1 MVSITKNM
9 QKSHIITYKKQS
21 IQLLI
26 KKNKLSRNYKLT
38 FDKKNLRG
46 LVSIPYYVSFKN
58 GLQFA
63 NENIEW
69 LHKEI
74 KKILPLVLIRHNSS
88 LVIMGKKMKIIFKEG
103 DCNNVFIESSKIII
117 KSHNNSYKKILKK
130 WIVDQIL
137 THSQYNV
144 DIISKSLGLNIK
156 AIKISNSFNYWG
168 SCNTAGIIH
177 LNWRL
182 IFAPTKVLEYIIVHE
197 LCHLKEFNHTKNFW
211 MLVKKFCPDYENQM
225 LWLKK
230 NDIYLYRI
238 RFD

>member
-1 MVSITKNM
+1 M
-9 QKSHIITYKKQS
+9 QKKHIISYKKQS

-46 LVSIPYYVSFKN
+46 LVSIPYYVSFKS
-58 GLQFA
+58 GLEFA

-69 LHKEI
+69 LYKEI
-74 KKILPLVLIRHNSS
+74 KKNLPLVLIRHDSS
-88 LVIMGKKMKIIFKEG
+88 FVIMGKKMKIIFEEG
-103 DCNNVFIESSKIII
+103 NTNKVFIKNNNLIII
-117 KSHNNSYKKILKK
+117 SNNNMHKRIIKK
-130 WIVDQIL
+130 WIIDQIL
-137 THSQYNV
+137 FYSKHLV
-144 DIISKSLGLNIK
+144 EGVSKSLRLNIK

-168 SCNTAGIIH
+168 SCNSAGVIH

-211 MLVKKFCPDYENQM
+211 LLVKRFCPDYKNQI

-230 NDIYLYRI
+230 NDSYLYSI

>member
-1 MVSITKNM
+1 M
-9 QKSHIITYKKQS
+9 QKSHIINYKKQS

-46 LVSIPYYVSFKN
+46 LVSIPYYVSFKS
-58 GLQFA
+58 GLEFA

-69 LHKEI
+69 LYGEI
-74 KKILPLVLIRHNSS
+74 KKILPLVLIGHNSS
-88 LVIMGKKMKIIFKEG
+88 LLIMGKKMKVIFEEG
-103 DCNNVFIESSKIII
+103 STNKIFVKRHNLIII
-117 KSHNNSYKKILKK
+117 SHNDIHKKILKK
-130 WIVDQIL
+130 WIIDQIL
-137 THSQYNV
+137 LYSKYYV
-144 DIISKSLGLNIK
+144 DSVSKSLELNIK

-168 SCNTAGIIH
+168 SCNTAGTIH

-211 MLVKKFCPDYENQM
+211 KLVKRFCPDYKDQI

-230 NDIYLYRI
+230 NDIYLYRL
-238 RFD
+238 RLN

>member
-1 MVSITKNM
+1 M
-9 QKSHIITYKKQS
+9 QKNHIISYKKQS

-26 KKNKLSRNYKLT
+26 KKNKLSKNYKLT

-46 LVSIPYYVSFKN
+46 LVSIPYYVSFKS
-58 GLQFA
+58 GLEFA

-69 LHKEI
+69 LYKEI
-74 KKILPLVLIRHNSS
+74 KKFLPLVLIRNNLS
-88 LVIMGKKMKIIFKEG
+88 LLIMGKKMQIIFEEG
-103 DCNNVFIESSKIII
+103 NLNKIFVTKNIIII
-117 KSHNNSYKKILKK
+117 KSYNDSHTKILKK
-130 WIVDQIL
+130 WFVNKIL
-137 THSQYNV
+137 LHSKNYV
-144 DIISKSLGLNIK
+144 DIVSKSLNLNIK

-168 SCNTAGIIH
+168 SCNSAGVIH

-182 IFAPTKVLEYIIVHE
+182 IFAPTQVLEYIIVHE

-211 MLVKKFCPDYENQM
+211 MLVKKFCPDYKNQI

-230 NDIYLYRI
+230 NDSYLYRI

>member
-1 MVSITKNM
+1 M
-9 QKSHIITYKKQS
+9 QKNHIISYKKQS
-21 IQLLI
+21 IKLLI

-46 LVSIPYYVSFKN
+46 LVSIPYYVSFKS
-58 GLQFA
+58 GLEFA

-69 LHKEI
+69 LYKEI
-74 KKILPLVLIRHNSS
+74 KKILPIVLIRHNSS
-88 LVIMGKKMKIIFKEG
+88 LLILGKKMRIIFEENDINKIFVT
-103 DCNNVFIESSKIII
+103 NNNITI
-117 KSHNNSYKKILKK
+117 KSHNNSHKKILKK
-130 WIVDQIL
+130 WFVNKILLYSKNYADIV
-137 THSQYNV
+137 
-144 DIISKSLGLNIK
+144 SKSLNLNIK

-168 SCNTAGIIH
+168 SCNSAGVIH

-182 IFAPTKVLEYIIVHE
+182 IFAPTRVLEYIIVHE

-211 MLVKKFCPDYENQM
+211 MLVKKFCPDYKNQI

-238 RFD
+238 RFN

>member
-1 MVSITKNM
+1 M
-9 QKSHIITYKKQS
+9 QKHHIINYNKQS

-26 KKNKLSRNYKLT
+26 KKNKLSKNYKLT

-46 LVSIPYYVSFKN
+46 LVSIPYYVSFKS
-58 GLQFA
+58 GLEFA

-69 LHKEI
+69 LYKEI
-74 KKILPLVLIRHNSS
+74 KKVLPIVLIKHNSS
-88 LVIMGKKMKIIFKEG
+88 LLILGKKMQIIFEEG
-103 DCNNVFIESSKIII
+103 NLNKIFVTKNNIII
-117 KSHNNSYKKILKK
+117 KSYNDSHTKILKK
-130 WIVDQIL
+130 WFVNKILLYSKNYVD
-137 THSQYNV
+137 NV
-144 DIISKSLGLNIK
+144 SKSLNLNVK

-168 SCNTAGIIH
+168 SCNSAGVIH

-182 IFAPTKVLEYIIVHE
+182 ILAPTQVLEYIIVHE

-211 MLVKKFCPDYENQM
+211 MLVKKFCPDYKNQI

-238 RFD
+238 RLN